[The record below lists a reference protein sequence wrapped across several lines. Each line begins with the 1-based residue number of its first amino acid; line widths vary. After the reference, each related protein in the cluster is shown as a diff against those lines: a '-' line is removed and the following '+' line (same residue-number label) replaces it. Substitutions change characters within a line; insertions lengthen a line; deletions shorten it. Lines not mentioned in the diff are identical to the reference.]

1 MPRWFGI
8 RTGIKGTRKPAW
20 KLFPYSCDRR
30 IPQPLSQ
37 PCKPAKRLRGRPTIR
52 IGKNNIFKEGIV
64 LKFVLLR
71 YLEHKLPPVSLSY
84 PLRLGRRNFGG
95 SLARHFL
102 KTFSGWL
109 TFCSRKKNIF
119 EEKIV
124 LEFKRLG
131 ALIRNPEIGKIPE
144 QTFQVL
150 EWDRPGEGAV
160 IDPNFLYNFPWR
172 VGRLPVPSWRGKSP
186 LAPL

>member
-1 MPRWFGI
+1 
-8 RTGIKGTRKPAW
+8 
-20 KLFPYSCDRR
+20 
-30 IPQPLSQ
+30 
-37 PCKPAKRLRGRPTIR
+37 
-52 IGKNNIFKEGIV
+52 
-64 LKFVLLR
+64 
-71 YLEHKLPPVSLSY
+71 
-84 PLRLGRRNFGG
+84 
-95 SLARHFL
+95 
-102 KTFSGWL
+102 
-109 TFCSRKKNIF
+109 
-119 EEKIV
+119 V

-150 EWDRPGEGAV
+150 EWDRPGEEAV